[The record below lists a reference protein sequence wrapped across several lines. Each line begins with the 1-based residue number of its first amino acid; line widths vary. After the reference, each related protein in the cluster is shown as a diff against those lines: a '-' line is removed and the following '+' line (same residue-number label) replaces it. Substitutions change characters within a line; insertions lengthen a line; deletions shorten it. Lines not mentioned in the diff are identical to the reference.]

1 MTDSKEELAA
11 RQGGGPEMMC
21 CMEEEVIWGKEE
33 LDVRQGGGDDLRQG
47 GVFQFHNLVT
57 ADQEVRSIRA
67 MREVRRIK
75 AMREEETEEGRDEC
89 VHYNVVIADEGGGA
103 IPIQIKQ
110 RGGSSICEHARQR
123 SQDTEGCGLGG
134 GGGAA
139 WGISFLQYDCAE

>member
-1 MTDSKEELAA
+1 M
-11 RQGGGPEMMC
+11 RQGGGE
-21 CMEEEVIWGKEE
+21 
-33 LDVRQGGGDDLRQG
+33 DLRQG

-89 VHYNVVIADEGGGA
+89 VHYNVVTADEGGGA

-110 RGGSSICEHARQR
+110 RGRSSGFTVWVAIYKRHD
-123 SQDTEGCGLGG
+123 S
-134 GGGAA
+134 
-139 WGISFLQYDCAE
+139 